1 MASTEKFTIKRDDTL
16 PKIQVQCWD
25 DEAKT
30 QKTDLTLATNVN
42 FHMMQRDQSGL
53 AAPVLKVE
61 SVGAFVGSK
70 VDGVV
75 EYAWSDGDGDTDVA
89 DTFFAEF
96 EVEWSPTSRTTFPN
110 DGYVIVTILE
120 DLDATAE

>member
-1 MASTEKFTIKRDDTL
+1 MPERFTIKQDDTL

-30 QKTDLTLATNVN
+30 QKTDLTLATGVN
-42 FHMMQRDQSGL
+42 FHMMQRDE
-53 AAPVLKVE
+53 ADKATPTLKVE
-61 SVGAFVGSK
+61 AAGAFVGVK

-75 EYAWSDGDGDTDVA
+75 EYAWVDANNDTDTA
-89 DTFFAEF
+89 DKFFGEF

-110 DGYVIVTILE
+110 DGFVFITITR
-120 DLDATAE
+120 DLDSTSE